1 MGEVTPQEG
10 DVDSVWTYSV
20 YVIIIVIYLVYI
32 RIFPHNFRVPSMP
45 SHAIKARNVRVL
57 EDLAA

>member
-10 DVDSVWTYSV
+10 DVDI
-20 YVIIIVIYLVYI
+20 IIIVIYLVYI